1 MISFK
6 ENDVIEI
13 IEIEIFFIGRL
24 VTEMFFTER
33 NDKFYIERVTIEIEI
48 YILENES
55 EKFVIVI
62 ERIFF
67 LSEIKFS

>member
-33 NDKFYIERVTIEIEI
+33 NGKFYIERVTIEIEI
-48 YILENES
+48 CILENES

>member
-24 VTEMFFTER
+24 VTEMFFTEM
-33 NDKFYIERVTIEIEI
+33 NGKFYIERVTIEIEI
-48 YILENES
+48 CISENES

>member
-33 NDKFYIERVTIEIEI
+33 NGKFYIERVTIEIEI

>member
-33 NDKFYIERVTIEIEI
+33 NGKFYIERVTIEIEI
-48 YILENES
+48 CILEKES

>member
-13 IEIEIFFIGRL
+13 IEIEIFFIGWL

-33 NDKFYIERVTIEIEI
+33 NGKFYIERVTIEIEI
-48 YILENES
+48 CILENES

>member
-33 NDKFYIERVTIEIEI
+33 NGKFYIERVMIEIEI
-48 YILENES
+48 CILENKS